1 MNNGLEMI
9 AQQGNQLDNKS
20 SIHFTP
26 SISNKTNH
34 YYNHFFNSKNN
45 SNNDPSSIIR
55 NIKFN
60 NYSSPKYKNR
70 MKC

>member
-34 YYNHFFNSKNN
+34 YYNHFFNS
-45 SNNDPSSIIR
+45 
-55 NIKFN
+55 
-60 NYSSPKYKNR
+60 
-70 MKC
+70 